1 MSRRERRVLCAEPR
15 RRLLL
20 LCLAGSPPGRATR
33 LAILCGSSS
42 DKSLM
47 FASSRMVMLMSS
59 GGRQVEGSANLT
71 PRSPVQG
78 LRRLFSFVWAFLPVL
93 SFGYLAPI
101 PIIHAAVKLRTWT
114 LWAAA
119 AVYTAAEILV
129 WSGTMT
135 VTSGPVEPAE
145 VSDPPGW
152 AAALLMGLIVVPT
165 IHALTLR
172 GRVFEVRP
180 QDPAVVAVLQARQ
193 RREEAR
199 AITARDVSLAHEL
212 RIGRPDLPRQFDDG
226 GLVDLNHVPAPVL
239 VQLLGLSEADVA
251 QVIEARDRIGGF
263 SSAEEV
269 IAYTELSPTLIDGL
283 RERLLF
289 LP

>member
-1 MSRRERRVLCAEPR
+1 V
-15 RRLLL
+15 
-20 LCLAGSPPGRATR
+20 T
-33 LAILCGSSS
+33 
-42 DKSLM
+42 
-47 FASSRMVMLMSS
+47 S
-59 GGRQVEGSANLT
+59 GGRRVQGPADLAPRGSA
-71 PRSPVQG
+71 QG
-78 LRRLFSFVWAFLPVL
+78 LRRGLSFVWAFLPVL
-93 SFGYLAPI
+93 SFGYFAPV

-119 AVYTAAEILV
+119 AVYSAAEILV
-129 WSGTMT
+129 WSGTIT

-172 GRVFEVRP
+172 GRVFEVKP

-199 AITARDVSLAHEL
+199 AIAARDVHLAREL
-212 RIGRPDLPRQFDDG
+212 RIGRPDLPGQFDDG
-226 GLVDLNHVPAPVL
+226 GLVDLNTAPAPVM
-239 VQLLGLSEADVA
+239 VQLLGLSEADA
-251 QVIEARDRIGGF
+251 ALVIEARERIGGF

-269 IAYTELSPTLIDGL
+269 IAYTDLSPALVDGL
-283 RERLLF
+283 RERLVF
-289 LP
+289 LR

>member
-1 MSRRERRVLCAEPR
+1 M
-15 RRLLL
+15 
-20 LCLAGSPPGRATR
+20 T
-33 LAILCGSSS
+33 
-42 DKSLM
+42 
-47 FASSRMVMLMSS
+47 S
-59 GGRQVEGSANLT
+59 GGRQVEGPANWT
-71 PRSPVQG
+71 PRGPGQG
-78 LRRLFSFVWAFLPVL
+78 LRRVLSFVWAFLPAL

-119 AVYTAAEILV
+119 ALYTAAVIFVL
-129 WSGTMT
+129 SATMT

-152 AAALLMGLIVVPT
+152 AAALLFGLIVVPT
-165 IHALTLR
+165 AHALAVR
-172 GRVFEVRP
+172 KRVFEPRS
-180 QDPAVVAVLQARQ
+180 QDPAIAAVLNAWQ

-199 AITARDVSLAHEL
+199 AISARDVELAREL

-226 GLVDLNHVPAPVL
+226 GLVDLNHVPAPVI
-239 VQLLGLSEADVA
+239 VDLLGLSEADAV
-251 QVIEARDRIGGF
+251 QVIDARDRIGGF

-269 IAYTELSPTLIDGL
+269 IAYTDLSPTVVDGL
-283 RERLLF
+283 RERLVF

>member
-1 MSRRERRVLCAEPR
+1 VA
-15 RRLLL
+15 
-20 LCLAGSPPGRATR
+20 
-33 LAILCGSSS
+33 
-42 DKSLM
+42 
-47 FASSRMVMLMSS
+47 S
-59 GGRQVEGSANLT
+59 GGRRVEGSADLT
-71 PRSPVQG
+71 PRERGEG
-78 LRRLFSFVWAFLPVL
+78 LRRALSFVWAFLPVL

-114 LWAAA
+114 VWAAA
-119 AVYTAAEILV
+119 ILYTAAEIVV

-135 VTSGPVEPAE
+135 ITSGSVEPAE

-165 IHALTLR
+165 IHALILR

-180 QDPAVVAVLQARQ
+180 QDPAIVAVLQARQ

-199 AITARDVSLAHEL
+199 AIAARDVDLAREL

-226 GLVDLNHVPAPVL
+226 GLVDLNHASAPVI
-239 VQLLGLSEADVA
+239 VQLLGLSEADA
-251 QVIEARDRIGGF
+251 TQVIEARDRIGGF

-269 IAYTELSPTLIDGL
+269 IAYTDLSPTLVDGL

>member
-1 MSRRERRVLCAEPR
+1 V
-15 RRLLL
+15 
-20 LCLAGSPPGRATR
+20 G
-33 LAILCGSSS
+33 
-42 DKSLM
+42 
-47 FASSRMVMLMSS
+47 V
-59 GGRQVEGSANLT
+59 
-71 PRSPVQG
+71 
-78 LRRLFSFVWAFLPVL
+78 LPVL

-114 LWAAA
+114 VWAAA
-119 AVYTAAEILV
+119 VLYTAAEIVV

-135 VTSGPVEPAE
+135 ITSGPVEPAE

-165 IHALTLR
+165 IHALILR

-180 QDPAVVAVLQARQ
+180 QDPAIVAVLQARQ

-199 AITARDVSLAHEL
+199 AIAARDVDLAREL

-226 GLVDLNHVPAPVL
+226 GLVDLNHASAHVI
-239 VQLLGLSEADVA
+239 VQLLGLSEADA
-251 QVIEARDRIGGF
+251 TQVIEARDRIGGF

-269 IAYTELSPTLIDGL
+269 IAYTDLSPTLVGGGPECVAEAEGFEPSRELPPYTLSRRVPSTARPSL
-283 RERLLF
+283 RRAV
-289 LP
+289 